1 MRNSGLHIAESGDRL
16 KKVKKIKS
24 ADQLCKWS
32 PDGALESKD
41 GKSFK
46 IGNSHFGSSLEQL
59 K

>member
-16 KKVKKIKS
+16 KVEKEIKS
-24 ADQLCKWS
+24 AADQLCKWS

-46 IGNSHFGSSLEQL
+46 IGNSHFGSSLE
-59 K
+59 